1 MENDLPDIRWHD
13 LRSTF
18 CTLLLKNDFDPK
30 AVSRLMGHAKEIITL
45 DVYGDNREIIADCV
59 DEIQPFIDEVL
70 PTEDLDLEL
79 QTENMDV
86 VISADNYLV

>member
-1 MENDLPDIRWHD
+1 
-13 LRSTF
+13 
-18 CTLLLKNDFDPK
+18 
-30 AVSRLMGHAKEIITL
+30 MGHAKEIITL

-70 PTEDLDLEL
+70 PTKDLALEL

-86 VISADNYLV
+86 VISADDYLI